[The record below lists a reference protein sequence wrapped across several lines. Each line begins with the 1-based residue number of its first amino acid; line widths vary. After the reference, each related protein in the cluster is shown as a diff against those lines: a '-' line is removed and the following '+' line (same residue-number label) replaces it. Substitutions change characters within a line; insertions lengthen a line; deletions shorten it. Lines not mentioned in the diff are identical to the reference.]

1 MTDTPETK
9 GAAAFFEEGPDTIL
23 VVNEDGRIRRA
34 NDRVED
40 MFGYEPDEIVGEQV
54 SVLVPEDAADH
65 SELVA
70 SYFDEPRKRPM
81 GAGLELQGRRR
92 DGSTFPV
99 DVSLSP
105 LEADNGQ
112 AALAAVRDISE
123 QRLLRRKYRT
133 LLDTAPDAAFVVGV
147 DDGAVLE
154 ANDAAAALVGEPEGD
169 LVDRH
174 YSVVFP
180 EGPDARYVDLFS
192 LAPDECVRRSR
203 FEDGDDI
210 CVVTSDGERVPVEVS
225 AQRVTAAGEDVVL
238 AMLRDVSERRQYERD
253 LTRQIDR
260 LERVARVLS
269 HDLRNPLNV
278 AEGNLEL
285 AAETGDLDRLDDV
298 ETAHNRMRE
307 IIEEA
312 LTMVRSGADVESVD
326 AVEIAALA
334 TECWENVTTED
345 ATLNVVSPGVVYADE
360 GRLAHIFENLF
371 RNAVEHGSTGNRTAQ
386 RSDDAVEHGSTS
398 RDSQAS
404 QDGGGSVTVRVGVED
419 DHFFV
424 EDDGPGIP
432 PEDRESVF
440 ELGWTTEEFGSGL
453 GLNIVADVA
462 AAHGWTPTVS
472 ESEHGGARFEFWDAR
487 TAPYD
492 DMFAVDDGETPV
504 DSN

>member
-1 MTDTPETK
+1 MTGIPETE
-9 GAAAFFEEGPDTIL
+9 GATAFFEEGPDTIL

-70 SYFDEPRKRPM
+70 SYFDDPERRPM
-81 GAGLELQGRRR
+81 GAGLELRGRRK

-105 LEADNGQ
+105 LEADDGW

-133 LLDTAPDAAFVVGV
+133 LLETAPDAAFVVGV

-154 ANDAAAALVGEPEGD
+154 ANDAAAALVGEPEDD

-192 LAPDECVRRSR
+192 LDPGECVRCSR

-238 AMLRDVSERRQYERD
+238 TMLRDVSERRQYERD

-298 ETAHNRMRE
+298 ETAHDRMRE

-326 AVEIAALA
+326 AVELAALA
-334 TECWENVTTED
+334 TECWENVTTEG

-360 GRLAHIFENLF
+360 DRLAHVFENLF
-371 RNAVEHGSTGNRTAQ
+371 RNAVEHGA
-386 RSDDAVEHGSTS
+386 TS
-398 RDSQAS
+398 PGSQAR

-472 ESEHGGARFEFWDAR
+472 ESADGGARFEFRDAR

-492 DMFAVDDGETPV
+492 DTFAVGDDTDGDDGETPI
-504 DSN
+504 DSH